1 MDVSL
6 PYELTAQDGSDDHS
20 ALRRHERSDATP
32 LMPTPLDFAN
42 GLAALDDRSVR
53 MVMRDNAARLV
64 GLPTSEELLV
74 AAVR

>member
-32 LMPTPLDFAN
+32 LMPIARCLDPI
-42 GLAALDDRSVR
+42 GPILKGSRHRSTS
-53 MVMRDNAARLV
+53 
-64 GLPTSEELLV
+64 PTVSQRSTTV
-74 AAVR
+74 PCGW